1 MLFASK
7 QASKQARSARK
18 SLSSPTR
25 LGQYMSPD
33 VSPRTAGCPFSPVHP
48 SVLASKQ
55 TSKQA
60 HDDCGTPKQHVLRGS
75 VGKQPDQNLLM
86 KRVVVR
92 LDVLLTILL
101 VSPCSSLL
109 ARFLGELL
117 STCGFVVFS
126 CAFRGCPGLCAFL
139 VLFDP
144 KTTSAA
150 TKPQMRPLNH
160 RCGH

>member
-126 CAFRGCPGLCAFL
+126 CAFRGCPGFCAFL
-139 VLFDP
+139 CFLTP
-144 KTTSAA
+144 
-150 TKPQMRPLNH
+150 KPQVRPLNH